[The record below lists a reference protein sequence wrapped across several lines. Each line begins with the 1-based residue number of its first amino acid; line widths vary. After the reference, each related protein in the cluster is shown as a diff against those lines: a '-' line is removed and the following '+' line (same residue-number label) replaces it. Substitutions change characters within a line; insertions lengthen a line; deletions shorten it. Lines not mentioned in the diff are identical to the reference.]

1 MMTGEAMSLLSNLQR
16 YAGWLPKDHAS
27 IAVRAGV
34 SELAAAMQ
42 AGTEAAD
49 CLMVLDK
56 DIKRLHGGGI
66 RTMLRRACGELQDV
80 LAKNG
85 TNGDG
90 ETGS

>member
-1 MMTGEAMSLLSNLQR
+1 MMTGDAMSLLSNLQR

-34 SELAAAMQ
+34 SELAAVMQ
-42 AGTEAAD
+42 AGTGASD
-49 CLMVLDK
+49 CLLVLDK

-80 LAKNG
+80 LAKAG
-85 TNGDG
+85 IDDD
-90 ETGS
+90 ERTGL